1 MKVHICSHWKRII
14 GVATLAVVGSVMN
27 SPSYARP
34 VSALKAMKLPANSPA
49 PFGAVPTPAQVA
61 WHEMGNYA
69 FLHFGLNTYTGR
81 EWGYGDESETLFNPV
96 DFDANKIVGDL
107 KAAGFKGV
115 VLTAKH
121 HDGFCLW
128 PSKYTGHSVK
138 NSPWKNGKGDV
149 VREIS
154 EACQRAGL
162 KFGVYLS
169 PWDRNHA
176 EYGRPAYV
184 DYYHNQLRELLTNY
198 GPLFMVWMDGANG
211 GDGYYGG
218 AREKRS
224 IDARTYYGMEEI
236 RKMVSE
242 LQPNA
247 VIFGD
252 ERADIRWIGN
262 EAGQSADT
270 VWATIP
276 GDAVTTPATEQPLGH
291 GVRDGEKWHP
301 AEVDVSIR
309 PGWFYHAA
317 EDTRVKTPQ
326 QLVDIY
332 YNAIGRGA
340 DLNLN
345 FPPSPKGLLG
355 ETDAKNAREM
365 RRILDETFAD
375 NLVSKVKV
383 TASATRQ
390 GDFAAK
396 KVLDERR
403 DTFWAAPDEATAADL
418 IFETPKPITFDVVM
432 LQEVVELGQR
442 IRGFSLDIWENND
455 WREVLNQQSVGFK
468 RLDRLAA
475 PVTTTKVRLHLRA
488 PVAPVLAT
496 FGLYLQPATLDA
508 PKISRDRDG
517 MLRISEG
524 RGTVRFTLDG
534 SEPTATSPLF
544 DNPIAFAEGGTV
556 RARVFDARG
565 NGGEVATASFGHS
578 KGKWKVVSVT
588 AEVGPAS
595 NAIDDDPKTLWH
607 THDGQKGEIAPPQ
620 TITVDMGEA
629 LTLKGFTYL
638 PRQDGTTRGMVTAG
652 RLEVS
657 ADGQNWMEAWHGE
670 FSNVAANPILQ
681 AVNFPVVQSA
691 RYFRFTGDKVAEAN
705 HIAIAELGVIA
716 Q

>member
-1 MKVHICSHWKRII
+1 MNASTFQRLL
-14 GVATLAVVGSVMN
+14 GVTTLAIISGGQLAPLS
-27 SPSYARP
+27 ARP
-34 VSALKAMKLPANSPA
+34 TTPLRPMKLPTNSPA
-49 PFGAVPTPAQVA
+49 PYGAVPSPAQVA
-61 WHEMGNYA
+61 WHEMGTYA

-81 EWGYGDESETLFNPV
+81 EWGYGDESEKLFNPI
-96 DFDANKIVGDL
+96 DFNADKIVGDL

-128 PSKYTGHSVK
+128 PSAYTEHSVK

-184 DYYHNQLRELLTNY
+184 DYYHNQMRELLSNY

-224 IDARTYYGMEEI
+224 IDSRTYYGMESI

-262 EAGQSADT
+262 EAGKSAET

-276 GDAVTTPATEQPLGH
+276 GDAITTPATEQKLG
-291 GVRDGEKWHP
+291 VGERIGAKWHP
-301 AEVDVSIR
+301 PEVDVSIR

-317 EDTRVKTPQ
+317 EDSRVKTPN

-332 YNAIGRGA
+332 YNAVGRGA

-345 FPPSPKGLLG
+345 FPPTPRGLIG
-355 ETDAKNAREM
+355 EVDAKNAREM
-365 RRILDETFAD
+365 RRILDETFAA
-375 NLVSKVKV
+375 NLLAKAKV
-383 TASATRQ
+383 TASATRD
-390 GDFAAK
+390 GSFAAK
-396 KVLDERR
+396 NVLDSRR
-403 DTFWAAPDEATAADL
+403 ETFWVAPDGAKTADL
-418 IFETPKPITFDVVM
+418 VFETPRPISFDVVM

-442 IRGFSLDIWENND
+442 LDGFSVDVWENNA
-455 WREVLNQQSVGFK
+455 WREVLTKQSVGFK
-468 RLDRLAA
+468 RLDRLAS
-475 PVTTTKVRLHLRA
+475 PVTTSKVRLRLNA
-488 PVAPVLAT
+488 LVAPVLAT
-496 FGLYLQPATLDA
+496 FGLYLQPTTLEA
-508 PKISRDRDG
+508 PQIVRDGNG
-517 MLRISEG
+517 MLRVGEG
-524 RGTVRFTLDG
+524 RGVVRYTLDG
-534 SEPTATSPLF
+534 SEPTAASPVF
-544 DNPIAFAEGGTV
+544 VAPVAFANGGTV

-565 NGGEVATASFGHS
+565 NAGEVATASFGIS
-578 KGKWKVVSVT
+578 KAKWKVLSVT
-588 AEVGPAS
+588 AEVGPAT
-595 NAIDDDPKTLWH
+595 NAIDDKPNTLWH

-620 TITVDMGEA
+620 SIAVDLGET
-629 LTLKGFTYL
+629 LNLKGFTYL
-638 PRQDGTTRGMVTAG
+638 PRQDGTARGMVTAG
-652 RLEVS
+652 RFEVS
-657 ADGQNWMEAWHGE
+657 ADGQNWQEVWHGE
-670 FSNVAANPILQ
+670 FSNIAANPILQ
-681 AVNFPVVQSA
+681 TVNFPVPHSA
-691 RYFRFTGDKVAEAN
+691 RYFRFTGEKVAEAS
-705 HIAIAELGVIA
+705 HIAIAELGVVT
-716 Q
+716 